1 MPATGGF
8 KLSTQ
13 VMSVTGPISSNEL
26 GFTLPHEHIYLD
38 LMRDRFYINNFLSD
52 MEMAEIEVRRYAD
65 AGGKTLVDLTSGGL
79 KGIDQDLPFDSELN
93 LLKHPE
99 AIRAMAEKTGLNIV
113 LGCGWYRESYYEP
126 RLWQM
131 KTDEMAE
138 EIVRDLT
145 EGIDGTEVR
154 AGIIG
159 EIGAHFNRLSPIEER
174 VLRAAGRAQVKTG
187 VGLVTHATLGPHG
200 LDQLDVLLQ
209 EGVDPRRVAIA
220 HSGAFPIHKYHAEI
234 ARRGAYVSFDRMGML
249 PIFNEFERSRTLR
262 LIKMIIDAGHVDNLL
277 LSHDVCYRSDY
288 AMNGGAGYD
297 YLSTQG
303 MAILGGEI
311 GLTEEQFHTIMY
323 DNPKRLLTGED

>member
-1 MPATGGF
+1 MPVTGGQN
-8 KLSTQ
+8 LSTQ
-13 VMSVTGPISSNEL
+13 VMTVTGPISSDEL

-52 MEMAEIEVRRYAD
+52 MEMAEIEVRRYSD
-65 AGGKTLVDLTSGGL
+65 AGGRTLVDLTSGGL
-79 KGIDQDLPFDSELN
+79 KGIDQDLPFDAELN
-93 LLKHPE
+93 LLAHPI
-99 AIRAMAEKTGLNIV
+99 AVRDMAQKTGLNII
-113 LGCGWYRESYYEP
+113 LGCGWYRESYYP
-126 RLWQM
+126 PGLWKM
-131 KTDEMAE
+131 RTEEIAE
-138 EIVRDLT
+138 GIVRDLT
-145 EGIDGTEVR
+145 EGIDGTDVR

-159 EIGAHFNRLSPIEER
+159 EIGAHFNRLSAIEER

-200 LDQLDVLLQ
+200 LDQLDVLMQ

-220 HSGAFPIHKYHAEI
+220 HSGAFPIRKYHAEI
-234 ARRGAYVSFDRMGML
+234 ARRGAFVSFDRMGML
-249 PIFNEFERSRTLR
+249 PTFSEFERNRTLGN
-262 LIKMIIDAGHVDNLL
+262 IKAIIDAGHIDNLL

-311 GLTEEQFHTIMY
+311 GLTEEQFHTIMH
-323 DNPKRLLTGED
+323 DNPRRLLTGEE